1 MENGLL
7 DERTK
12 ASVKEYYGETLQSS
26 EDLKTSACCLTGSM
40 PKAHRDILSQIH
52 DDVLSRFYGCG
63 SPIPP
68 VLDGLT
74 VLDLGC
80 GTGRDVYLLSKLV
93 GETGTVIGV
102 DMTPEQI
109 NVGRRV
115 LDEQMKTF
123 GFSKSNVT
131 FLDGEIEDLAKMGIK
146 SDSIDVVVSNCV
158 INLSDNKR
166 KVFSEIHRVLKPGG
180 ELFFSDVFSDR
191 RLPEPLKLD
200 KVMIGECLGGA
211 LYKEDFRRLMAEVGF
226 LDARVLEQGGIDLKD
241 EAVIEMA
248 GNIRFDSLTV
258 RAFKCPATI
267 EDLCE
272 DYGQVA
278 TYLGGIDGALHAF
291 VLDDHH
297 TFEQGRPM
305 LVCGNTASMLEDTR
319 FAPYFNIDGNR
330 DTHFGLFDC
339 STPMA
344 SGASESSSGACC

>member
-1 MENGLL
+1 MESGLL
-7 DERTK
+7 DEGTK
-12 ASVKEYYGETLQSS
+12 ASVKEYYGETLKSS
-26 EDLKTSACCLTGSM
+26 DDLKTSACCLTGTM
-40 PKAHRDILSQIH
+40 PKAHREILAQIN

-93 GETGTVIGV
+93 GEKGRVIGV

-115 LDEQMKTF
+115 LDEQMKRF
-123 GFSKSNVT
+123 GFSKPNVT
-131 FLDGEIEDLAKMGIK
+131 FLDGEIEDLTSIGIE
-146 SDSIDVVVSNCV
+146 SESIDIVVSNCV
-158 INLSDNKR
+158 INLSDNKS
-166 KVFSEIHRVLKPGG
+166 KVFSEIYRVLKTGG

-211 LYKEDFRRLMAEVGF
+211 LYKEDFRRLMAKVGF
-226 LDARVLEQGGIDLKD
+226 LDARVLEQSSIDLKD
-241 EAVIEMA
+241 EAVMEMA
-248 GNIRFDSLTV
+248 GNIKFDSLTV
-258 RAFKCPATI
+258 RAFKCPDTM

-278 TYLGGIDGALHAF
+278 TYLGGIDGAAHAF

-297 TFEQGRPM
+297 TFEKGRPM
-305 LVCGNTASMLEDTR
+305 LVCGNTATMLEDTR
-319 FAPYFNIDGNR
+319 FAPFFRVDGNR
-330 DTHFGLFDC
+330 ETHFGLFDC
-339 STPMA
+339 STPTVTG
-344 SGASESSSGACC
+344 SSETSSGACC